1 MPAVMLLCCLLLRLP
16 FPLLRLLTYRRLLLF
31 FPLFFLLQFHTVVVV
46 DVTVSVSASTAADG
60 SVVSAAASVAVCYS
74 ASSAVIATVVSSSAV
89 GGSVQSSLS
98 ALAASVQSLEP
109 SGKPECKRSIS
120 HFDRLKIE
128 LWLMISDWSSYL
140 LYNHQINWILSITV
154 WSAGKSLCQSNQ
166 LSGLLSANNNLS
178 TWKV

>member
-1 MPAVMLLCCLLLRLP
+1 MPVNCSHCEYCGLPAVMLLCCLLLRLP

-109 SGKPECKRSIS
+109 NFQFPILIDWRSN
-120 HFDRLKIE
+120 FDWWSKIE
-128 LWLMISDWSSYL
+128 AHIFY
-140 LYNHQINWILSITV
+140 IIIKSIEY
-154 WSAGKSLCQSNQ
+154 CR
-166 LSGLLSANNNLS
+166 
-178 TWKV
+178 